1 MRPVPRQQV
10 VLPAPPPVGLSGT
23 RRSTSSSFA
32 HSNTYQKTND
42 KYNHGLQN
50 FDISP
55 RQAHYA
61 NQTTPSH
68 SRNSSGDTGT
78 DFCTGDEC
86 VTSPT
91 AWICD
96 FGVKKGLSQ
105 FFSPSVR
112 PFMAGNKNVR
122 MGNGGGNDASSQNSD
137 ASVASWRARA
147 AVKILAGGRST
158 AIERDHLSDEDEEDE
173 RGFVAGG
180 GEGRRFIP
188 NNNRRHLLSPKT
200 NDSQSIS
207 SHGGLDQVNEPRIL
221 APNVSKLAPSSVVEI
236 RLQSLNECVS
246 ILCSVDVLK
255 MRSIFFHEVLNEQ
268 EEHVRNV
275 TSANEIW
282 REPLVIPELS
292 PFEAAAFLESLHES
306 RSLFKGDWN
315 LCWARLSVSWQVQEV
330 VIEYATQIS
339 EHFHRLLSFVH
350 EHSWR
355 TNPNI
360 LVGARVAVFRKGPTA
375 IPTIITG

>member
-10 VLPAPPPVGLSGT
+10 TLPAPPPLGLSGT
-23 RRSTSSSFA
+23 RRSTSSSLPQ
-32 HSNTYQKTND
+32 SNAYQKHNEMRN
-42 KYNHGLQN
+42 YGQQN
-50 FDISP
+50 FDTSP
-55 RQAHYA
+55 RHTHY
-61 NQTTPSH
+61 NNPTTQGH
-68 SRNSSGDTGT
+68 SRNSSGDSGT

-86 VTSPT
+86 VVTSPS

-112 PFMAGNKNVR
+112 PFMSGNKNVR
-122 MGNGGGNDASSQNSD
+122 MGKGGGNDASSQNSD
-137 ASVASWRARA
+137 TSVASWRARA
-147 AVKILAGGRST
+147 AEKILAGGRSYG
-158 AIERDHLSDEDEEDE
+158 ERDHLSEDEDE
-173 RGFVAGG
+173 RSFGG
-180 GEGRRFIP
+180 GAAEGRRFVP
-188 NNNRRHLLSPKT
+188 NNNRRQPLSPKT

-236 RLQSLNECVS
+236 RLQSLSECVS

-255 MRSIFFHEVLNEQ
+255 MRSVFFHEVLNEQ
-268 EEHVRNV
+268 EEQVRNV

-306 RSLFKGDWN
+306 RPLFKGDWN

-339 EHFHRLLSFVH
+339 EHFNRLLSFIH
-350 EHSWR
+350 DHSWR

-360 LVGARVAVFRKGPTA
+360 FVGARVAVFRKGATA
-375 IPTIITG
+375 TPTIITG